1 MEPRTIET
9 LNSLLR
15 DELAAVMTYDEA
27 LRERSAFSGKTE
39 LSRCQRSH
47 ETRAAILREK
57 ILALGGKPVKT
68 AGVTGVWN
76 QVIERGAAAIGDEM
90 AFRVLEQGEDHVL
103 DDYRRGLREVDAEVR
118 AFLEHDVMPE
128 EEYTHRTMRD
138 LERRLVS
145 S

>member
-1 MEPRTIET
+1 
-9 LNSLLR
+9 
-15 DELAAVMTYDEA
+15 
-27 LRERSAFSGKTE
+27 TE

-76 QVIERGAAAIGDEM
+76 QVIERGAAAVGDEM
-90 AFRVLEQGEDHVL
+90 AFLVLEQGEEHVL
-103 DDYRRGLREVDAEVR
+103 DDYRSGLREVDADVR
-118 AFLEHDVMPE
+118 AFLEHDVLPQ
-128 EEYTHRTMRD
+128 EEYTQGMMAD
-138 LERRLVS
+138 LKRRLVS

>member
-1 MEPRTIET
+1 MQPRTIET
-9 LNSLLR
+9 LNALLQ

-27 LRERSAFSGKTE
+27 LHERSAFSGKTE

-76 QVIERGAAAIGDEM
+76 QVIERGAAAVGDEM
-90 AFRVLEQGEDHVL
+90 AFLVLEQGEEHVL
-103 DDYRRGLREVDAEVR
+103 DDYRSGLREVDADVR
-118 AFLEHDVMPE
+118 AFLEHDVLPQ
-128 EEYTHRTMRD
+128 EEYTQGMMAD
-138 LERRLVS
+138 LKRRLVS